1 MKLLTILLTPV
12 IAVGLACNVHAQVN
26 STPQGQYYLWLSDI
40 EMSDFVKVDSCGPGE
55 SVIPLGGWDW
65 TASNP
70 FGTLG
75 NAATGAG
82 KADFTDVKLITTTDV
97 SQLMEYVANGEQIS
111 TATIYK
117 CGPKLNEPVLTLN
130 GVYVSAVYIGGVGDR
145 PLDIVVN
152 LRPSE
157 FEFCSLFGDSSSTRT
172 KCFGWNIREN
182 KER

>member
-65 TASNP
+65 SASSP
-70 FGTLG
+70 FEWVVG
-75 NAATGAG
+75 ADGAG
-82 KADFTDVKLITTTDV
+82 KPDFTDVELITTTDV

-130 GVYVSAVYIGGVGDR
+130 GVIVSAVSIDGVGDR